1 VGAVIDW
8 RSPEPTQTSLKKTNS
23 NEQQRLTM
31 NSIAARLFIVA
42 SLVLATFVI
51 VTSLAVRHSVHKR
64 AEDALFSRM
73 QGMIYGI
80 LGAAEL
86 VDESTLAVNE
96 GELPE
101 QRLLSSVNGIYA
113 EVRDSGNR
121 VVWASK
127 SSVSS
132 IPEKVKAPVGTWRYL
147 HRNENTSE
155 EVRALQFQAI
165 YVAES
170 GAEPLFT
177 IQVVEDAEV
186 FASDLSRFDRNLWF
200 TLLLAALL
208 LLLVLAAVLIWGL
221 KPLRDI
227 GKDLSRIERGD
238 AERLDTSL
246 PRELRPLASSINT
259 LLASE
264 RNRQSRYRN
273 VMDDLAH
280 SLKTPLSILRNITSG
295 SAGSGTN
302 ANSSNTAD
310 SNGER
315 SHDTA
320 EIKTQTER
328 MQDIITY
335 HLQRAQAG
343 GSQAL
348 APSISPSSIIK
359 RIGDSL
365 QKAYPSSEPTLGQ
378 KIEFI
383 SELEEDFQLKVTES
397 DLFEI
402 LGNLLENACKYGANK
417 VVVKGTSDDASAQLT
432 VSDNGQGFPE
442 TAMQELLT
450 RGRRADTQQE
460 GQGLGLAFTTE
471 LVESYGGHLSLA
483 NNEQGGARVM
493 LNFPL

>member
-1 VGAVIDW
+1 
-8 RSPEPTQTSLKKTNS
+8 
-23 NEQQRLTM
+23 M

-51 VTSLAVRHSVHKR
+51 VTSLAVRHSVHQR

-73 QGMIYGI
+73 QGMVYGI

-86 VDESTLAVNE
+86 VDESTLTVNE

-101 QRLLSSVNGIYA
+101 QRLLSSVTGIYA
-113 EVRDSGNR
+113 EVRDSDSNI
-121 VVWASK
+121 VWASQ

-132 IPEKVKAPVGTWRYL
+132 IPDKVQAPVGTWRYL

-186 FASDLSRFDRNLWF
+186 FASDLSSFDRNLWF
-200 TLLLAALL
+200 ALMLAALL

-264 RNRQSRYRN
+264 RNRQTRYRN

-280 SLKTPLSILRNITSG
+280 SLKTPLSILRNITAS
-295 SAGSGTN
+295 SSIADTSNSKNAIDADGTKDKN
-302 ANSSNTAD
+302 
-310 SNGER
+310 R
-315 SHDTA
+315 DTA

-328 MQDIITY
+328 MQEIIAY

-348 APSISPSSIIK
+348 APPISPLSIIQ
-359 RIGDSL
+359 RIGNSL
-365 QKAYPSSEPTLGQ
+365 QKAYPSTTGEKL
-378 KIEFI
+378 EFKT
-383 SELEEDFQLKVTES
+383 ELEPDFTLKVTES

-402 LGNLLENACKYGANK
+402 LGNLLENACKYGASN
-417 VVVKGTSDDASAQLT
+417 VVVNGTSDDNMAQLT
-432 VSDNGQGFPE
+432 VSDNGPGFPQI
-442 TAMQELLT
+442 AMQELVT

-460 GQGLGLAFTTE
+460 GQGLGLSFTTE
-471 LVESYGGHLSLA
+471 LVESYGGNLRLT
-483 NNEQGGARVM
+483 NNEQGGAKVM
-493 LNFPL
+493 LNFPV